1 MLYGLLTVR
10 GPPSFLPI
18 AGMFDTVWTLLQL
31 FFGESWDAVMK
42 AAEVTKGQFMSFW
55 FELYIVLVTLLFAN
69 LLIGVIIDGF
79 TAVSEM
85 TTKKGTSARG
95 GVTGA
100 RGKGSLLF
108 YRSAFVY
115 AGAGAAA

>member
-1 MLYGLLTVR
+1 
-10 GPPSFLPI
+10 
-18 AGMFDTVWTLLQL
+18 MFDTVWTLLQL

-85 TTKKGTSARG
+85 TTKKGTSARAG
-95 GVTGA
+95 GV
-100 RGKGSLLF
+100 LLF
-108 YRSAFVY
+108 Y
-115 AGAGAAA
+115 AGGGRRRAGRAAA